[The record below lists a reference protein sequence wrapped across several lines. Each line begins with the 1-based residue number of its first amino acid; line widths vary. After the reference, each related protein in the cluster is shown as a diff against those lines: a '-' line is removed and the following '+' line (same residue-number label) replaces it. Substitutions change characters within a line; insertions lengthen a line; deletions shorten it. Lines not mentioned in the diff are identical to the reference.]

1 MFDQLQSHSD
11 LSDKVEKKKTS
22 SSSLHCR
29 ANRKQ
34 AQKFIFGSKLTNN
47 NNNKNT
53 TTAAT
58 TTTTATT
65 AAAWT
70 LNWVKNFTSEVVW
83 LETSKRFQL
92 STYLE

>member
-47 NNNKNT
+47 NKNKNT
-53 TTAAT
+53 TRTQQ
-58 TTTTATT
+58 
-65 AAAWT
+65 
-70 LNWVKNFTSEVVW
+70 
-83 LETSKRFQL
+83 QL
-92 STYLE
+92 QQQLQQQQQQQQENNNSCLDTELGQELYF